1 MMATVHAALK
11 ILLPI
16 GLIAASM
23 LGAGYLRATRPAV
36 EPAPA
41 RERVWVVSAEPVALT
56 DRQPVL
62 RLYGDIVAAREVTL
76 RPFVGGQLVAASP
89 GLVRGGRLNAGEVVV
104 RIDPFDY
111 RTTRDELAAQRR
123 EAQARKKELQA
134 MLRAEWTMLRLDE
147 TQLGLAERDLTRF
160 ETLRGSQAASEKA
173 FDEAQVAVAEREA
186 ALTER
191 RQTIAALEARL
202 DQQDAAIDRLDVAI
216 ERAERDLANT
226 ELRAPFAG
234 FVDDVEAAL
243 GKWVNPGDRIARL
256 IDEDSLEIRFTL
268 SDVDFGR
275 LWRDGL
281 IGRPVQAS
289 WRLGPTTFP
298 LQGEIARVESTID
311 PASGG
316 VEVFAAITANPEAA
330 PLRPGAFV
338 EVLLPD
344 QTYQQVALL
353 PASALFH
360 GDTVY
365 AVENGRLTARAVEL
379 VADRGLQILVQ
390 GDLAAGEPVL
400 TSRLAEVAP
409 GLKVQIA
416 P

>member
-1 MMATVHAALK
+1 M
-11 ILLPI
+11 
-16 GLIAASM
+16 
-23 LGAGYLRATRPAV
+23 
-36 EPAPA
+36 
-41 RERVWVVSAEPVALT
+41 
-56 DRQPVL
+56 
-62 RLYGDIVAAREVTL
+62 
-76 RPFVGGQLVAASP
+76 
-89 GLVRGGRLNAGEVVV
+89 VV

-111 RTTRDELAAQRR
+111 RTARDELAAQLR
-123 EAQARKKELQA
+123 EAQARKTELQST
-134 MLRAEWTMLRLDE
+134 LQAEWTMLTLDE
-147 TQLGLAERDLTRF
+147 TQLEIAERDLARY
-160 ETLRGSQAASEKA
+160 ERLRGTLTASEKA
-173 FDEAQVAVAEREA
+173 FDDARVAVAQREA
-186 ALTER
+186 ALAAR
-191 RQTIAALEARL
+191 RQTIATLEARL

-234 FVDDVEAAL
+234 FVTAVEAAR
-243 GKWVNPGDRIARL
+243 GKWVNPGDPIARL

-268 SDVDFGR
+268 TDTDFGR

-281 IGRPVQAS
+281 IGRPLQAS
-289 WRLGPTTFP
+289 WRLGRTTFP
-298 LQGEIARVESTID
+298 LRGEVTRVESTID

-316 VEVFAAITANPEAA
+316 VEVFAAITDNPEGA

-344 QTYQQVALL
+344 QLYQQVALL

-365 AVENGRLTARAVEL
+365 AVEDGRLAARAVEL
-379 VADRGLQILVQ
+379 VADRGAQILVQ
-390 GDLAAGEPVL
+390 GELFAGEPVL

>member
-1 MMATVHAALK
+1 VHAAFK
-11 ILLPI
+11 ILLPV
-16 GLIAASM
+16 GLIAASL

-41 RERVWVVSAEPVALT
+41 SERVWVVSAEPVALA

-62 RLYGDIVAAREVTL
+62 QLYGDIVAAREVTL
-76 RPFVGGQLVAASP
+76 RPFVGGEIVEASAN
-89 GLVRGGRLNAGEVVV
+89 LVRGGRLGAGEVVV

-111 RTTRDELAAQRR
+111 RTTRDELTAELR
-123 EAQARKKELQA
+123 EARARKQELQST
-134 MLRAEWTMLRLDE
+134 LQAEWTMLRLDE
-147 TQLGLAERDLTRF
+147 TQLELAERDLTRF
-160 ETLRGSQAASEKA
+160 ERLRGSQAASEKA
-173 FDEAQVAVAEREA
+173 YDDAQVAVAQREA
-186 ALTER
+186 ALAAR
-191 RQTIAALEARL
+191 RQAIATLEARL
-202 DQQDAAIDRLDVAI
+202 DQQDAAIDRLEVGI

-226 ELRAPFAG
+226 ELRAPFSG
-234 FVDDVEAAL
+234 FVDEVEAAL
-243 GKWVNPGDRIARL
+243 GKWVNPGDPIARL

-281 IGRPVQAS
+281 IGRPLQAN
-289 WRLGPTTFP
+289 WRLGRTTFA
-298 LQGEIARVESTID
+298 LEGEVARVESTID

-316 VEVFAAITANPEAA
+316 VEVFAAITGNPEHA

-344 QTYQQVALL
+344 QVYEEVALL

-365 AVENGRLTARAVEL
+365 AVEDGRLAARPVQL
-379 VADRGLQILVQ
+379 VADRGPQILVQ

>member
-1 MMATVHAALK
+1 VHAALK
-11 ILLPI
+11 SLLPI
-16 GLIAASM
+16 GLIAAS
-23 LGAGYLRATRPAV
+23 LLVAGYLRATRPAV
-36 EPAPA
+36 QPAPA
-41 RERVWVVSAEPVALT
+41 IERVWVVSAEPVALA
-56 DRQPVL
+56 DQQPVL
-62 RLYGDIVAAREVTL
+62 QLYGDIVAARDVTL
-76 RPFVGGQLVAASP
+76 RPFVGGEIVDASANLVP
-89 GLVRGGRLNAGEVVV
+89 GGRLGAGEIVVS
-104 RIDPFDY
+104 IDPFDY
-111 RTTRDELAAQRR
+111 RTARDELTAQLR
-123 EAQARKKELQA
+123 EAQARKQELQS
-134 MLRAEWTMLRLDE
+134 MLGAEWTMLTLDE
-147 TQLGLAERDLTRF
+147 TQLELAERDLTRY
-160 ETLRGSQAASEKA
+160 ERLRGSQTASEKA
-173 FDEAQVAVAEREA
+173 FDEARVAVAQREA
-186 ALTER
+186 ARTER

-202 DQQDAAIDRLDVAI
+202 DQQDAALDRLEVAI
-216 ERAERDLANT
+216 ERAGRDLANT

-234 FVDDVEAAL
+234 FVTEVEAAR
-243 GKWVNPGDRIARL
+243 GKWVNPGDPIARL

-268 SDVDFGR
+268 ADTDFGR

-281 IGRPVQAS
+281 IGRPLQAS
-289 WRLGPTTFP
+289 WRLGSTTFP
-298 LQGEIARVESTID
+298 LQGEVARVESTID

-316 VEVFAAITANPEAA
+316 VEVFAAITGNPEAA

-344 QTYQQVALL
+344 QVYQQVVEL

-365 AVENGRLTARAVEL
+365 AVEDGRLAARAVEL

-390 GDLAAGEPVL
+390 GELAAGEPVL

>member
-1 MMATVHAALK
+1 MHAALK
-11 ILLPI
+11 ALLPV
-16 GLIAASM
+16 GLIAAS
-23 LGAGYLRATRPAV
+23 LLVAGYLRATRPAV
-36 EPAPA
+36 QPAPA
-41 RERVWVVSAEPVALT
+41 SERVWVVSAEPVALA
-56 DRQPVL
+56 DSQPVL
-62 RLYGDIVAAREVTL
+62 QLYGDIVAARDVTL
-76 RPFVGGQLVAASP
+76 RPFVGGEIVEASANLV
-89 GLVRGGRLNAGEVVV
+89 LGGRLAAGETVV

-111 RTTRDELAAQRR
+111 RTARDELAAELR
-123 EAQARKKELQA
+123 EAKARKKELHSTLQ
-134 MLRAEWTMLRLDE
+134 AEWTMLTLDE
-147 TQLGLAERDLTRF
+147 TQLELAERDLTRY
-160 ETLRGSQAASEKA
+160 ERLRGSQTASEKA
-173 FDEAQVAVAEREA
+173 LDDAQVAVAQREA
-186 ALTER
+186 ALAAR
-191 RQTIAALEARL
+191 RQTIATLEAKL
-202 DQQDAAIDRLDVAI
+202 DQQDAAIDRLGVGI
-216 ERAERDLANT
+216 ERAERDLSNT

-234 FVDDVEAAL
+234 FVAEVEAAR
-243 GKWVNPGDRIARL
+243 GKWVNPGDPIARL

-268 SDVDFGR
+268 ADADFGR

-281 IGRPVQAS
+281 IGRPLQAS
-289 WRLGPTTFP
+289 WRLGRTSFP
-298 LQGEIARVESTID
+298 LEGEVTRIESTVD

-316 VEVFAAITANPEAA
+316 VEVFAAITGNLEAA

-344 QTYQQVALL
+344 QVYQQVALL

-365 AVENGRLTARAVEL
+365 AVEDGRLAARAVEL

-390 GDLAAGEPVL
+390 GELSAGEPVL